1 MLDVIQIHSDHIGR
15 LGSFDDV
22 DVKRISSA
30 GMGLSGLSQEIRFT

>member
-22 DVKRISSA
+22 DVKRVSSA
-30 GMGLSGLSQEIRFT
+30 GMGLGLVKKFGSPE